1 MAKSSTAKLAERL
14 AIVAVVVV
22 LVAWAVLTYL
32 GSDEEA
38 PEAEAPQ
45 AEQGQTDAD
54 AGSDPATE
62 AVEADEPES
71 DDGQAAEEPA
81 SDAAADPE
89 APEAE
94 APQAEQGQTDADAGS
109 DPATDAVE
117 ADEPESDDRQAAA
130 DPEAVPEQPATPEVG
145 EVEDEQQQAPGAGAE
160 PAADAATEPE
170 APEAEAPQ
178 TEQSQTDSD
187 TGSDPVTDAVEA
199 DEPESDDGQAA
210 ADPEAVPE
218 QPATPEVGEVED
230 EQQQAPGAG
239 AEPAADAAT
248 EPEAPEA
255 EASQA
260 EQGQTDV
267 DTGSDPAA
275 DTAEADEPE
284 SDDMQAAADPEAVPE
299 QPATPETSQEET
311 EQQQA
316 PGEGAETDADETDR
330 VGVDGEGSIAAGP
343 AAATPEA
350 SDQDQAPGDS
360 DGLGTG
366 SSDVAAAP
374 PAQEQTEST
383 DGEEDAATTA
393 LLADDANA
401 AAERAAETEELELAM
416 LDDGVGQQ
424 AADEPAP
431 DAEPAPAAITVPTFD
446 VVRVDAFGTTVVAGK
461 AAPGDRVD
469 ALVNSVVAATETASS
484 RGEFV
489 MLFELDPQSGPLEIA
504 LLATGP
510 GGPVRSAETV
520 VVFDPVGAADE
531 APSAAADPA
540 VLIALEDRVELLQPA
555 IPPENDLAIESISY
569 GEAGDP
575 TVVAGRGAA
584 DGQVR
589 ILVDGRP
596 VMTEQVSESG
606 AWSADIEVPD
616 AATHSLRVEEL
627 DDAGNILASVETPF
641 ERTLE
646 DSGGA
651 AAQDEQ
657 EGARD
662 GISELSD
669 SASVE
674 IVTVEPGFTLWGIS
688 RKYYGKGRLY
698 VRIYHS
704 NLQQIEDPDLIFPGQ
719 QFVVPAFETAPAR
732 RPD

>member
-14 AIVAVVVV
+14 AIAAVVVV

-62 AVEADEPES
+62 AVEAGEPVS

-117 ADEPESDDRQAAA
+117 ADEPESDDGQAAA
-130 DPEAVPEQPATPEVG
+130 G
-145 EVEDEQQQAPGAGAE
+145 
-160 PAADAATEPE
+160 
-170 APEAEAPQ
+170 PEAEAPQ
-178 TEQSQTDSD
+178 AEQSQTDSD

-218 QPATPEVGEVED
+218 QPATSEVGEVED

-239 AEPAADAAT
+239 AEPAAADDAA

-255 EASQA
+255 EAPQA

-275 DTAEADEPE
+275 DTAEAGEPE

-350 SDQDQAPGDS
+350 SDQDQTPGDS

-383 DGEEDAATTA
+383 DGEQDAATTA

-401 AAERAAETEELELAM
+401 AADGAAETEELELAM